1 MSEQWLI
8 HDLCE
13 AIEALKVELD
23 RLKNCRHECKIV
35 CLLDEYNKKCTEL
48 EKVKSELMELR
59 IAWDMYGGAENIT
72 GAFAELEKV
81 KDERDRFEQMYLQSE
96 ADATNLTGELAEVSA
111 ENARLRRE
119 READT

>member
-1 MSEQWLI
+1 M
-8 HDLCE
+8 
-13 AIEALKVELD
+13 
-23 RLKNCRHECKIV
+23 
-35 CLLDEYNKKCTEL
+35 YTML